1 MVVLTV
7 DCYKYI
13 LYICIWLLVRLVLL
27 LMLPFVVYT
36 CLWYVGCNELYTVW
50 SSDRI
55 RTTPCLSPSPP
66 YTVVYCYIWWC
77 WFVRRNGNNDKWMWM
92 MMTFSPTISYIL
104 YGRKMR
110 SVQQSITL
118 FASLLLVLLLLLI
131 VIYDRDGTYDETESI
146 IMDCISTYMLNL
158 LSCPGVHPFRQG

>member
-1 MVVLTV
+1 
-7 DCYKYI
+7 
-13 LYICIWLLVRLVLL
+13 
-27 LMLPFVVYT
+27 
-36 CLWYVGCNELYTVW
+36 
-50 SSDRI
+50 
-55 RTTPCLSPSPP
+55 
-66 YTVVYCYIWWC
+66 
-77 WFVRRNGNNDKWMWM
+77 M